1 MIHIYVIYITDLHPP
16 INMIRYMVI
25 YNMSGKEIELND
37 FDEIQNKEGNK
48 EEDNNEEEETDFGG
62 EENILD
68 DLDWLSNRG
77 REVID
82 INHLDSLKKILVDR
96 VNEARNAGYFIFD
109 VLQLELP
116 CTNPKFIKYL
126 MENRDFKIKKTIRVS
141 GFTTNYEVSYKSEEE
156 EDGNIKWFVT
166 KTYKTDNGQISDDDF
181 NNCRFDIRSYYD
193 EWRKAELNK
202 ILKRSGIATAISL
215 SIIALVIGL
224 SLGLQRAGSEIESS
238 AKRKKMKAEK
248 LTPAEKRTVIPWIDT
263 EEATGKG
270 LIVIGDNTYIL

>member
-1 MIHIYVIYITDLHPP
+1 
-16 INMIRYMVI
+16 
-25 YNMSGKEIELND
+25 MSEEDIELND
-37 FDEIQNKEGNK
+37 FDETQNK
-48 EEDNNEEEETDFGG
+48 EEDNKEEEETDFGG
-62 EENILD
+62 EGNILD
-68 DLDWLSNRG
+68 RG

-82 INHLDSLKKILVDR
+82 INHLYPLKKILGNR
-96 VNEARNAGYFIFD
+96 VHEARNAGYFRFD
-109 VLQLELP
+109 VLQLEEP
-116 CTNPKFIKYL
+116 CADPKFIKYL

-248 LTPAEKRTVIPWIDT
+248 LTPAEKRTVIPWTDI
-263 EEATGKG
+263 EESTGKG
-270 LIVIGDNTYIL
+270 LIVIGDNIHIIIGGTIIYAVLKYK